1 MSTLGGFLALAHEIF
16 PMKDPS
22 CAIKFIS
29 LADRRRLST
38 TVSSS
43 PLSNSSTRDR
53 AGISLAA
60 GGGRRGA
67 IIAAKIEICFSSRA
81 SSFLRA
87 GGVKRS
93 STPRNKFR
101 FSIIREER
109 EGGVPS
115 NEFRD
120 QCASGARL
128 LKVAVYGKRSREM
141 RNLMVMNSC
150 KSWKDKFLS
159 IMFFFS

>member
-1 MSTLGGFLALAHEIF
+1 M
-16 PMKDPS
+16 
-22 CAIKFIS
+22 
-29 LADRRRLST
+29 
-38 TVSSS
+38 
-43 PLSNSSTRDR
+43 
-53 AGISLAA
+53 
-60 GGGRRGA
+60 
-67 IIAAKIEICFSSRA
+67 
-81 SSFLRA
+81 
-87 GGVKRS
+87 VKRS

-109 EGGVPS
+109 EGAVPS

-159 IMFFFS
+159 IMFFFFFFHNNR

>member
-1 MSTLGGFLALAHEIF
+1 M
-16 PMKDPS
+16 
-22 CAIKFIS
+22 
-29 LADRRRLST
+29 
-38 TVSSS
+38 
-43 PLSNSSTRDR
+43 
-53 AGISLAA
+53 
-60 GGGRRGA
+60 
-67 IIAAKIEICFSSRA
+67 
-81 SSFLRA
+81 
-87 GGVKRS
+87 VKRS

-159 IMFFFS
+159 IMFFFFFIIIDNRSISDKRRN

>member
-1 MSTLGGFLALAHEIF
+1 M
-16 PMKDPS
+16 
-22 CAIKFIS
+22 
-29 LADRRRLST
+29 
-38 TVSSS
+38 
-43 PLSNSSTRDR
+43 
-53 AGISLAA
+53 
-60 GGGRRGA
+60 
-67 IIAAKIEICFSSRA
+67 
-81 SSFLRA
+81 
-87 GGVKRS
+87 KRS

-109 EGGVPS
+109 EEGVPS

-150 KSWKDKFLS
+150 KSWKDKF
-159 IMFFFS
+159 FFFFIIIDNRLISDKRRN